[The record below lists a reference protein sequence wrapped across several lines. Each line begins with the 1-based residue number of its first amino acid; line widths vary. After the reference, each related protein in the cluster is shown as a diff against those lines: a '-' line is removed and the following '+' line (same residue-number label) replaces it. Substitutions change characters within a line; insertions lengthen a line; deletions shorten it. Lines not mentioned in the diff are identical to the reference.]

1 MNVKRVG
8 LPGAIF
14 NYPVLHVA
22 LLTCFPTPGMSLR
35 VKSDWGEH
43 SVENKEYVNP
53 FVDIRN
59 KVAAFKAHAREI
71 SKKDGEL
78 RETRSREE
86 AEELLENKPARSL
99 RYPPTR

>member
-1 MNVKRVG
+1 MNVKCVG

-14 NYPVLHVA
+14 DYPSPPRRPAHLFSHSGDA
-22 LLTCFPTPGMSLR
+22 
-35 VKSDWGEH
+35 VKSTIGLGRT

-59 KVAAFKAHAREI
+59 KVAAFKAQAREM

-78 RETRSREE
+78 RESRSRQE
-86 AEELLENKPARSL
+86 AEELLKNKPARSL
-99 RYPPTR
+99 RYPPSR